1 MYHLYSLPYY
11 IDRNQLVCKCLNLV
25 AVSIFFHHNSII
37 ISSLFRDY
45 SIITVF
51 TIIILQFRCNFLSIY
66 YYFNDIFVTLLFV
79 SISCLFHCYFTI
91 LQFLFG
97 RYHPSSHHYLTM
109 ILLFFQLAWVRSP
122 VGGGWLKLL
131 SAMNQP
137 FLNRPEGMSHNGL
150 SDSQNSVAAKL
161 IKKLLSILS
170 YKSELQVFL
179 RSSNKGYESKV
190 SLLPVKAR
198 LCILRHP
205 AYPTVQSDGQTVYF
219 ELLSHPILSSQ
230 RVARDDAT
238 LTLDSLEY
246 FFVCLL
252 RYPTTNADSNLIS
265 NNAGECEPLYH
276 V

>member
-1 MYHLYSLPYY
+1 
-11 IDRNQLVCKCLNLV
+11 V
-25 AVSIFFHHNSII
+25 II
-37 ISSLFRDY
+37 PLSLFSLSLYY
-45 SIITVF
+45 SFVVTFYQF
-51 TIIILQFRCNFLSIY
+51 TITAILSLYHFY
-66 YYFNDIFVTLLFV
+66 FV
-79 SISCLFHCYFTI
+79 SISYLFHCYFTV
-91 LQFLFG
+91 LQFLLDY
-97 RYHPSSHHYLTM
+97 YHPSSHLYFT
-109 ILLFFQLAWVRSP
+109 IISLLFQLAWVRSP

-205 AYPTVQSDGQTVYF
+205 SYPTVQSDGQTVYF
-219 ELLSHPILSSQ
+219 ELLSHPILSSWWRDLDPRFL
-230 RVARDDAT
+230 RVF
-238 LTLDSLEY
+238 L
-246 FFVCLL
+246 CLL
-252 RYPTTNADSNLIS
+252 AEIS
-265 NNAGECEPLYH
+265 DH
-276 V
+276 

>member
-1 MYHLYSLPYY
+1 
-11 IDRNQLVCKCLNLV
+11 
-25 AVSIFFHHNSII
+25 
-37 ISSLFRDY
+37 
-45 SIITVF
+45 
-51 TIIILQFRCNFLSIY
+51 
-66 YYFNDIFVTLLFV
+66 
-79 SISCLFHCYFTI
+79 
-91 LQFLFG
+91 
-97 RYHPSSHHYLTM
+97 M
-109 ILLFFQLAWVRSP
+109 ILSFFQLAWVRSP

-131 SAMNQP
+131 AAMNQP
-137 FLNRPEGMSHNGL
+137 FLLRPEGMSHNGL

-170 YKSELQVFL
+170 YKSELQAFL

-230 RVARDDAT
+230 RVPRDDAT

-252 RYPTTNADSNLIS
+252 RYPTTNADINLIA
-265 NNAGECEPLYH
+265 NNAGENSPLCMCICVH
-276 V
+276 VCVCLCVCVPACVCLCRCLCMSLLYECVYISLHI